1 MKKWII
7 VFLATPILY
16 SCSGN
21 KGGEEQSGTDQPV
34 SMVEDEEESAP
45 AVSDEGIGK
54 FKNVELPPTI
64 DAAKVAAGQKIVDVK
79 CASCHKLSDE
89 KLVGPGW
96 KGVTTRR
103 KPAWILNF
111 VTNVEEMLDKDPEA
125 QAQLEICM
133 VRMPNQNLSDNDAY
147 AILEFMRDNDAK

>member
-7 VFLATPILY
+7 VFITAPILF

-21 KGGEEQSGTDQPV
+21 KSGDEQAGTDEAV
-34 SMVEDEEESAP
+34 SMVEEEEEAAP
-45 AVSDEGIGK
+45 SPDGFGK
-54 FKNVELPPTI
+54 FKNIELPATI
-64 DAAKVAAGQKIVDVK
+64 DAAKVASGQKIVDVK
-79 CASCHKLSDE
+79 CASCHKLTDE

-111 VTNVEEMLDKDPEA
+111 VTNVEEMLNKDPEA

-133 VRMPNQNLSDNDAY
+133 VRMPNQNLSDEDAY
-147 AILEFMRDNDAK
+147 AILEFMRDNDSK

>member
-7 VFLATPILY
+7 VFLAAPLII

-21 KGGEEQSGTDQPV
+21 KEGENQSGTDQPV
-34 SMVEDEEESAP
+34 SMVEDEETPE
-45 AVSDEGIGK
+45 VSDQGFGK
-54 FKNVELPPTI
+54 FKDIELPATI
-64 DAAKVAAGQKIVDVK
+64 DAAKVAKGQTIVDVK
-79 CASCHKLSDE
+79 CASCHKLTDE

-96 KGVTTRR
+96 KGVTQRR

-111 VTNVEEMLDKDPEA
+111 VTNVDEMLDKDPAA

-133 VRMPNQNLSDNDAY
+133 VRMPNQNLSDDDAY
-147 AILEFMRDNDAK
+147 AILEFMRNNDSK